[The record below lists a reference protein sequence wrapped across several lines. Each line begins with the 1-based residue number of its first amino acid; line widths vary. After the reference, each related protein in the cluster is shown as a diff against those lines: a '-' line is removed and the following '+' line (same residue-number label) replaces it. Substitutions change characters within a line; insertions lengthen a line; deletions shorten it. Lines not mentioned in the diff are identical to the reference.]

1 MSYKI
6 AVASTDGKVVNQH
19 FGKADQFYIIEVDDE
34 SRYELIELREIP
46 PVCQGG
52 DHDDDDAIQR
62 NVKALSDCQYV
73 LVSRIGQRAENE
85 LEKHGISVYVIPDM
99 IEDALNK
106 LISYVEI
113 NNMINNL
120 AK

>member
-19 FGKADQFYIIEVDDE
+19 FGKADQFYIIEVNNE
-34 SRYELIELREIP
+34 SRYELIELRKMP

-52 DHDDDDAIQR
+52 DHDDDAIQR
-62 NVKALSDCQYV
+62 NVKTLSDCQYV
-73 LVSRIGQRAENE
+73 LVSRIGQRVENE

>member
-19 FGKADQFYIIEVDDE
+19 FGRADQFYIIEVHDE
-34 SRYELIELREIP
+34 GRYELIELRRLP

-52 DHDDDDAIQR
+52 DHDDDAIQR
-62 NVKALSDCQYV
+62 NVKSLSDCQYV

-85 LEKHGISVYVIPDM
+85 LEGQGISVYIIPDI

-113 NNMINNL
+113 NNMIDSL

>member
-19 FGKADQFYIIEVDDE
+19 FGKADQFYIIEVSDE
-34 SRYELIELREIP
+34 SRYELIELRKLP

-52 DHDDDDAIQR
+52 DHDDDAIQR
-62 NVKALSDCQYV
+62 NVKSLSDCQYV

-85 LEKHGISVYVIPDM
+85 LEGQGISVYIIPDI

-113 NNMINNL
+113 SSMIDNL

>member
-19 FGKADQFYIIEVDDE
+19 FGKADHFYIIEVDDE
-34 SRYELIELREIP
+34 NNYKQIELRKLP

-52 DHDDDDAIQR
+52 DHDDGAIQR
-62 NVKALSDCQYV
+62 SVKSLSDCQYV

-85 LEKHGISVYVIPDM
+85 LEGQGISVYIIPDM
-99 IEDALNK
+99 IDDALNK

-113 NNMINNL
+113 NNMIDNL

>member
-19 FGKADQFYIIEVDDE
+19 FGKADHFYIIEVDDE
-34 SRYELIELREIP
+34 SRYELIELRKTP

-52 DHDDDDAIQR
+52 DHDDDAIQR

-73 LVSRIGQRAENE
+73 LVSRVGQRAENE
-85 LEKHGISVYVIPDM
+85 LEKQGINVYVIPDM
-99 IEDALNK
+99 IENALNK

>member
-34 SRYELIELREIP
+34 SRYKLVELRKLP

-52 DHDDDDAIQR
+52 DHDDDAIQR
-62 NVKALSDCQYV
+62 NVKLLSDCQYV

-85 LEKHGISVYVIPDM
+85 LEGQGISVYIIPD
-99 IEDALNK
+99 IIDDALNK